1 MTFTVVDWSS
11 GLGGMSVLHGGPRTK
26 PWSSAAARAWEDEGY
41 VHSRGRSGV
50 RQKENQEGAMQN
62 QYKEET
68 VGSQLL
74 LA

>member
-26 PWSSAAARAWEDEGY
+26 PWGSAAARAWEDEGN
-41 VHSRGRSGV
+41 VHSRGRRRTKKERCRISTKR
-50 RQKENQEGAMQN
+50 RQSA
-62 QYKEET
+62 
-68 VGSQLL
+68 SQLL